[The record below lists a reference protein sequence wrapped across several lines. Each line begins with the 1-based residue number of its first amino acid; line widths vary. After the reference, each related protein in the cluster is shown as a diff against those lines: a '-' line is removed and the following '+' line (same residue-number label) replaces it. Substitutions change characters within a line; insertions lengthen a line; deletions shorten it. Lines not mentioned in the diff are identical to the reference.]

1 MGWDMNLE
9 DRYRE
14 FVRLIHLATMALYV
28 CRESVYRVGRKYRC
42 DFISR
47 EKLSFFEPFSFELS
61 HSLPVH
67 INRFSDLH

>member
-14 FVRLIHLATMALYV
+14 YVRLIHLATMALYV
-28 CRESVYRVGRKYRC
+28 CRETVYRVGRKRRR

-47 EKLSFFEPFSFELS
+47 KKIILSRLNYFILC
-61 HSLPVH
+61 
-67 INRFSDLH
+67 